1 MRRRLFLH
9 IYLGFLGITALVLV
23 VSAYVAWHWQPDE
36 VPPQLAEMAALVG
49 EALPGPE
56 RPADELRTALAE
68 RARKLGLHLSLWDAS
83 GERLAYAGDPLP
95 APPPHS
101 GDTTW
106 LPHQHMTGT
115 GVAVRL
121 ADGRWLGVAFDGRPW
136 RRGAPPF
143 VWLAGFGLL
152 TAAGAY
158 PVARRIARRVERLD
172 RAVNQLGAGDLSARV
187 AVEGKDE
194 VADLARSFN
203 RAAERIQTLVGA
215 QRRMLAS
222 ASHELRTPLT
232 RLRLAV
238 ELLGAERPELRA
250 EAERDVGE
258 LDALIDDLL
267 LAARLTTLERP
278 ATSESVELAKLAA
291 EECARAGAACAAE
304 PVVVQGDARL
314 LRRLLRNLLEN
325 ARRHGG
331 DREVEVSVVPRGGE
345 GGALLRVADRGPGV
359 PESERERIFEPFYR
373 PPGHSEARDGG
384 VGLGLALVREIA
396 RQHGGDA
403 RCLPRPGGGS
413 VFEVE
418 LGGATSG

>member
-1 MRRRLFLH
+1 MRRRLYLH

-23 VSAYVAWHWQPDE
+23 VSAAVAWHWQPDE
-36 VPPQLAEMAALVG
+36 VPTQLAEMAALVG

-56 RPADELRTALAE
+56 RPADELESALAD
-68 RARKLGLHLSLWDAS
+68 RARRLGLHLSVWSAA
-83 GERLAYAGDPLP
+83 GERLAYAGEPLP
-95 APPPHS
+95 APPPGAS
-101 GDTTW
+101 GTTW
-106 LPHQHMTGT
+106 LPHEHMIGT

-143 VWLAGFGLL
+143 VWLAAFGLI

-158 PVARRIARRVERLD
+158 PVARRIARRLERLD
-172 RAVNQLGAGDLSARV
+172 RAVNQLGSGDLSARV

-203 RAAERIQTLVGA
+203 RAAERIQSLVGA

-222 ASHELRTPLT
+222 ASHELRTPLA
-232 RLRLAV
+232 RLRMAV

-250 EAERDVGE
+250 EAERDVAE

-278 ATSESVELAKLAA
+278 ATSEPVDLAKLVA
-291 EECARAGAACAAE
+291 EECARTDTACAAE

-314 LRRLLRNLLEN
+314 LRRLLANLLEN

-331 DREVEVSVVPRGGE
+331 DREVQVSVGPRDAGD
-345 GGALLRVADRGPGV
+345 GAVLRVADRGPGV
-359 PESERERIFEPFYR
+359 PESERERIFEAFYR
-373 PPGHSEARDGG
+373 PPGHSESNDGG

-396 RQHGGDA
+396 RQHRGDA
-403 RCLPRPGGGS
+403 RCLPRPGGGTL
-413 VFEVE
+413 FEVE
-418 LGGATSG
+418 LRGVGSA

>member
-1 MRRRLFLH
+1 MRRRLYFH
-9 IYLGFLGITALVLV
+9 IYLGFLGITVLV
-23 VSAYVAWHWQPDE
+23 IAISAGVAWHFQPHE
-36 VPPQLAEMAALVG
+36 VPPQIAAMAELVG
-49 EALPGPE
+49 QSLPAAD
-56 RPADELRTALAE
+56 RPAAELEQAVAE
-68 RARKLGLHLSLWDAS
+68 RAGHMGLHLSVWDAA
-83 GERLAYAGDPLP
+83 GQRLAFAGEPLP
-95 APPPHS
+95 PPPA
-101 GDTTW
+101 GAGATTW
-106 LPHQHMTGT
+106 LPHVHSVGT

-136 RRGAPPF
+136 RRGGSPLL
-143 VWLAGFGLL
+143 WLAGLGAL
-152 TAAGAY
+152 TAIGAY

-187 AVEGKDE
+187 AVEGRDE

-222 ASHELRTPLT
+222 ASHELRTPLA

-238 ELLGAERPELRA
+238 ELLGAERPDVRA

-267 LAARLTTLERP
+267 LAARLTALERP
-278 ATSESVELAKLAA
+278 AAGEPVDLAKLAA

-304 PVVVQGDARL
+304 PIVVQGDARL
-314 LRRLLRNLLEN
+314 LRRLVRNLLEN
-325 ARRHGG
+325 AQRHGEG
-331 DREVEVSVVPRGGE
+331 RDVEVSLGPRD
-345 GGALLRVADRGPGV
+345 GGAGARLCVSDRGPGV

-373 PPGHSEARDGG
+373 PAGHSEARDGG

-403 RCLPRPGGGS
+403 RCLPRDGGGTR
-413 VFEVE
+413 FEVD
-418 LGGATSG
+418 LGGVGDA